1 MYSVDHLVHQH
12 QKQMD
17 KLSRQQEKAARK
29 REKQS
34 LRLEDAFSRLREEVT
49 QTVCQETGVV
59 VPALDK
65 GARPARF
72 GGSRTARWS
81 FMHTLRSLLF

>member
-17 KLSRQQEKAARK
+17 KLLRQQEKAARK
-29 REKQS
+29 REKQNV
-34 LRLEDAFSRLREEVT
+34 RLEAAFSRLREEVT
-49 QTVCQETGVV
+49 QTVRLETGVAEAEPDNNV
-59 VPALDK
+59 
-65 GARPARF
+65 RPMRF
-72 GGSRTARWS
+72 GGHRTVRWS